1 MNNYFN
7 VLKAM
12 FKNKLRFGAGKS
24 KRSIVGLLCLLGVAY
39 TLTMVSLLTVIVELK
54 ELLIIPEWSSSF
66 FFFML
71 MTASLIVLIF
81 GIVSLVSTLYLS
93 KDTDFY
99 SMLPIKQST
108 VFAAKLSFVYISETA
123 IVTAITLPIVITF
136 GIVIKA
142 WAWYYIISILMLA
155 AVPSLP
161 LVLAAIVAI
170 PVMFIASK
178 VKNRSIVA
186 LVFYMLLF
194 GGFFAVYL
202 YFIFASVN
210 VNVTPDAMESA
221 MRGLRAIQ
229 YVFYPYTALSAA
241 ALGMPTYGMGV
252 GASTAVNLL
261 IFIGSS
267 AALAGILFIAAKF
280 MYARSVKAN
289 NQTDNSKA
297 KKGVFKSSSGFK
309 ALVKREYLSSLRTA
323 QVAFQCYAVMLLPI
337 IMSVALSIVLRN
349 TVQSLEDVS
358 QVAFDTRFFAMVLFC
373 TLAAMSGTLGNAA
386 CTTFSREGNAM
397 SSLKILP
404 VDIKQIFKAK
414 LAAWLV
420 IAVPVSAVSVAI
432 VNAMM
437 FDWQFTLLSVFSL
450 IPLTFV
456 FLVFG
461 ALWDLT
467 APKLKWTDPSQAIK
481 HNGHVTIGQLL
492 TIAGGLV
499 ALVML
504 FILFFN
510 GVSMDV
516 SLAVCWTIIY
526 AILVIFGIVDIL
538 LYRRV
543 DEYYNRIEI

>member
-1 MNNYFN
+1 
-7 VLKAM
+7 
-12 FKNKLRFGAGKS
+12 
-24 KRSIVGLLCLLGVAY
+24 
-39 TLTMVSLLTVIVELK
+39 
-54 ELLIIPEWSSSF
+54 
-66 FFFML
+66 
-71 MTASLIVLIF
+71 
-81 GIVSLVSTLYLS
+81 
-93 KDTDFY
+93 
-99 SMLPIKQST
+99 
-108 VFAAKLSFVYISETA
+108 
-123 IVTAITLPIVITF
+123 
-136 GIVIKA
+136 
-142 WAWYYIISILMLA
+142 
-155 AVPSLP
+155 
-161 LVLAAIVAI
+161 
-170 PVMFIASK
+170 
-178 VKNRSIVA
+178 
-186 LVFYMLLF
+186 
-194 GGFFAVYL
+194 
-202 YFIFASVN
+202 
-210 VNVTPDAMESA
+210 
-221 MRGLRAIQ
+221 
-229 YVFYPYTALSAA
+229 
-241 ALGMPTYGMGV
+241 
-252 GASTAVNLL
+252 
-261 IFIGSS
+261 
-267 AALAGILFIAAKF
+267 
-280 MYARSVKAN
+280 
-289 NQTDNSKA
+289 
-297 KKGVFKSSSGFK
+297 
-309 ALVKREYLSSLRTA
+309 
-323 QVAFQCYAVMLLPI
+323 
-337 IMSVALSIVLRN
+337 
-349 TVQSLEDVS
+349 
-358 QVAFDTRFFAMVLFC
+358 MVLFC